1 MKQLSR
7 KILHAAITK
16 IAIAL
21 VGFAFVVGLAM
32 YVSWLMKD
40 NQVSIG
46 HTDHIGITSVQ
57 VDKIKSIGQWEFLSI
72 ADEELVDTVRHGFFG
87 DTELARIYYGT
98 LRLGIDMRQVKEG
111 WIQMDH
117 DTVVAT
123 LPAIQLL
130 DDKFLDEARTK
141 TFYEDG
147 KWTEND
153 KEALRHRACEAMKR
167 RCLTADNVSH
177 AQQNAKKQFESL
189 LKAMD
194 FPFVK
199 VRFQE

>member
-87 DTELARIYYGT
+87 DSELARIYYGT

-117 DTVVAT
+117 DTVVVT

>member
-117 DTVVAT
+117 DTVVVT

-153 KEALRHRACEAMKR
+153 KEALRHKACEAMKR

>member
-117 DTVVAT
+117 DTVVVT

>member
-40 NQVSIG
+40 NQVSVG

-87 DTELARIYYGT
+87 DSELARIYYGT

-167 RCLTADNVSH
+167 RCMTADNVSH

-194 FPFVK
+194 FPFIK

>member
-87 DTELARIYYGT
+87 DSELARIYYGT

-111 WIQMDH
+111 WILMDH
-117 DTVVAT
+117 DTVVVT

-141 TFYEDG
+141 TFYEEG

-194 FPFVK
+194 FPFIK

>member
-87 DTELARIYYGT
+87 DSELARIYYGT

-117 DTVVAT
+117 DTVVVT

-194 FPFVK
+194 FPFIK

>member
-21 VGFAFVVGLAM
+21 VGLAFVVGLAM

-87 DTELARIYYGT
+87 DSELARIYYGT

-111 WIQMDH
+111 WILMDH

-194 FPFVK
+194 FPFIK

>member
-117 DTVVAT
+117 DTVVVT

-194 FPFVK
+194 FPFIK